1 MLLEKCQCYA
11 DSTGKRCSRYASI
24 NGKFCWQH
32 SIKCNKPFNGEIDAN
47 IKNKIEQDKS
57 KQSKKI
63 EQNKST
69 RIEQGKI
76 EEGRQNMNSMRMSM
90 NFKDFYN
97 QRYKEIQEEERRSFL
112 NSEIYQNY
120 QDFKNMLKDKA
131 LSFEDYDKILSKA
144 IDNFEQKYIYEERSF
159 DDLTDEQKYR
169 YLIDAGVSLNIL

>member
-24 NGKFCWQH
+24 NSKFCWQH

-47 IKNKIEQDKS
+47 MKNNEQNKS
-57 KQSKKI
+57 KQSTK
-63 EQNKST
+63 
-69 RIEQGKI
+69 IEQGKSKSKMS
-76 EEGRQNMNSMRMSM
+76 EQGMLNMNSMRMSM
-90 NFKDFYN
+90 NFNDFYN